1 MRAVIPAAMFVLL
14 GSSFLAASEAQA
26 RFNALPGQAP
36 SLVEEAACVV
46 RRVRTVL
53 PNGRV
58 VFRDVRQCGVR
69 PMPRCR
75 MVRQRVVT
83 PSGRVVFRDV
93 RRCF

>member
-1 MRAVIPAAMFVLL
+1 MRAVIPAAMLLLL
-14 GSSFLAASEAQA
+14 GSSFWAASEAQA

-36 SLVEEAACVV
+36 SLVEDAACVV

-58 VFRDVRQCGVR
+58 VYQNVRQCGVR

-75 MVRQRVVT
+75 LVRQRVVT
-83 PSGRVVFRDV
+83 PSGRVVFRGV
-93 RRCF
+93 RRCY

>member
-1 MRAVIPAAMFVLL
+1 MRAVIPAAMLLLL
-14 GSSFLAASEAQA
+14 GSSFLTASDAQA
-26 RFNALPGQAP
+26 RFNALPGQPP
-36 SLVEEAACVV
+36 SLVEEAACVM

-58 VFRDVRQCGVR
+58 VYQNVRQCGVQ

-75 MVRQRVVT
+75 MVRERVRT

-93 RRCF
+93 RRCH